1 MTTFVLVHGAWHG
14 GWCYKRVARLLRQA
28 GHEVYTPT
36 LTGLGERAHLMS
48 RAIDLRTHVEDI
60 VGVMRCEELSNVVLC
75 GHSYGGM
82 VIAGVAERLAGKIY
96 SLVYLDAFVP
106 ESGKSLFDY
115 LPAEQSGQMRTDA
128 AQNGEGYK
136 ITPIPAAAFAVNDRD
151 AAWVDA
157 MCVKH
162 PLATFE
168 QKLALS
174 GRQVP
179 KQVYILAAGWEPS
192 PFQQFAARFKDDRGW
207 QFVSIDC
214 GHDVMV
220 DRPEELADVLIGIAL
235 GVTLNKPSGTP
246 TPSQRPCDE

>member
-48 RAIDLRTHVEDI
+48 RTIDLGTHVQDI
-60 VGVMRCEELSNVVLC
+60 VGVIGCEELSDVVLC

-82 VIAGVAERLAGKIY
+82 VIAGVAEQIAPKIR

-106 ESGKSLFDY
+106 ENGKSLFDY
-115 LPAEQSGQMRTDA
+115 LPPEMSGQMQTDA

-136 ITPIPAAAFAVNDRD
+136 ITPIPAAAFAVNAQD

-157 MCVKH
+157 MCVKQ

-179 KQVYILAAGWEPS
+179 KRVYILAAGWEPS
-192 PFQQFAARFKDDRGW
+192 PFQQFGARFKDDRSW
-207 QFVSIDC
+207 RFVSIDC

-220 DRPEELADVLIGIAL
+220 DRPQDLADALIAAA
-235 GVTLNKPSGTP
+235 
-246 TPSQRPCDE
+246 

>member
-1 MTTFVLVHGAWHG
+1 MMTFVLVHGAWHG

-36 LTGLGERAHLMS
+36 LTGLGERAHLMN
-48 RAIDLRTHVEDI
+48 RTIDLDTHVQDI
-60 VGVMRCEELSNVVLC
+60 VGVMRCEELSDVVLC

-82 VIAGVAERLAGKIY
+82 VITGVAEQMAASIC

-106 ESGKSLFDY
+106 ESGKCLFDY
-115 LPAEQSGQMRTDA
+115 LPAQQSEQMRTDA

-136 ITPIPAAAFAVNDRD
+136 VMPIPAAAFAVNAND
-151 AAWVDA
+151 AAWIDA
-157 MCVKH
+157 MCVKQ

-174 GRQVP
+174 GRNVP
-179 KQVYILAAGWEPS
+179 KRVYMLSAGWEPS
-192 PFQQFAARFKDDRGW
+192 PFQQFGARYKDDRGW
-207 QFVSIDC
+207 EFVSFAC

-220 DRPEELADVLIGIAL
+220 DQPQELATAL
-235 GVTLNKPSGTP
+235 MAAA
-246 TPSQRPCDE
+246 